1 MVSGA
6 AFLSLGSGL
15 IADIMEIL
23 RSHLTIERDFI
34 FDETLYPQLFLN
46 TLQDALNAV
55 FPLFILLVIGALVA
69 PLAMGGW
76 TFSLKP
82 LQPDFKKIDPI
93 KGMSRIFSLKS
104 LMELGKALFKFLL
117 VGSMG
122 YWLLQSKIDGFLSL
136 GNETLEQGISR
147 LGTELIW
154 AFILLSS
161 ALIIVALADAPFQLW
176 DHSRKQKMTR
186 QEIKDEQKET
196 DGNPEV
202 KSKIRQTQ
210 QEISRRRMMQEVP
223 KADVVITNPTHY
235 AVALRYDQM
244 KMSAPIVVALGADEI
259 AGHIR
264 RIALANDVPLLSA
277 PPLARALYHNC
288 DLNAEIPAGLFLAIA
303 QVLAY
308 VYQLRRYELNGGV
321 APEFNVDAPIPDDLK
336 RDN

>member
-1 MVSGA
+1 MAENENGQERTEEATAKRKEESRDKGEIARSKELTTLLLLLVSGA

-23 RSHLTIERDFI
+23 RSHLTIERDLI

-122 YWLLQSKIDGFLSL
+122 YWLLQSNCL
-136 GNETLEQGISR
+136 GKF
-147 LGTELIW
+147 W
-154 AFILLSS
+154 
-161 ALIIVALADAPFQLW
+161 
-176 DHSRKQKMTR
+176 
-186 QEIKDEQKET
+186 
-196 DGNPEV
+196 
-202 KSKIRQTQ
+202 
-210 QEISRRRMMQEVP
+210 
-223 KADVVITNPTHY
+223 
-235 AVALRYDQM
+235 
-244 KMSAPIVVALGADEI
+244 
-259 AGHIR
+259 
-264 RIALANDVPLLSA
+264 
-277 PPLARALYHNC
+277 
-288 DLNAEIPAGLFLAIA
+288 
-303 QVLAY
+303 
-308 VYQLRRYELNGGV
+308 
-321 APEFNVDAPIPDDLK
+321 
-336 RDN
+336 